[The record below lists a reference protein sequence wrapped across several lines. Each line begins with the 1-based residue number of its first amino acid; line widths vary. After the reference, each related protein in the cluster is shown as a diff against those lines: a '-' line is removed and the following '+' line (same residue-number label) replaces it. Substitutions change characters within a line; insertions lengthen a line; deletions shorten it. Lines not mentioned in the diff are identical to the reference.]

1 MTFKQFPFFLISF
14 SVILGLTLPV
24 LVQDGMFMD
33 GMLYTCVS
41 KNLANGI
48 GSFWFPVF
56 SEFGFWGL
64 TTFHEHP
71 PLVFAIQSVF
81 FSSLGDGMY
90 TERIYVFFTIIIN
103 SSLIILIWQLI
114 NHDSKEGEIAW
125 LPLILW
131 ISIPVCFWSF
141 SNNMHENTMG
151 IFVLLSVLFYLKA
164 VNANS
169 TIFLIF
175 SGLFIFL
182 ATFSKG
188 IPGFFPI
195 VLPII
200 YWASIQQI
208 KLKTVIFQTFLL
220 IAIPVSIYALLI
232 CFPEARLSLSNYLI
246 KRVLHRIEDNP
257 TVDSQFYILGRLFL
271 ELLIPVSITLIIY
284 FVFRRK
290 LFFDKAKISFAVFF
304 ILVGFSGALPLL
316 LTKVQKGFYF
326 VPSLPF
332 FAIGFALLISNPV
345 REWSVKQLNSVNK
358 KWIHLIS
365 IICFISV
372 MILSIANVGKCSR
385 DTELLNDVA
394 EFGEVI
400 PPFTSVS
407 ISDNRWN
414 DWPLQCYL
422 IRYHDINISPK
433 NNQNKFR
440 IVDKNLI
447 DSTLIGYKK
456 LNLNTLKFDLYSKN

>member
-1 MTFKQFPFFLISF
+1 M
-14 SVILGLTLPV
+14 
-24 LVQDGMFMD
+24 
-33 GMLYTCVS
+33 
-41 KNLANGI
+41 
-48 GSFWFPVF
+48 
-56 SEFGFWGL
+56 
-64 TTFHEHP
+64 
-71 PLVFAIQSVF
+71 
-81 FSSLGDGMY
+81 
-90 TERIYVFFTIIIN
+90 
-103 SSLIILIWQLI
+103 
-114 NHDSKEGEIAW
+114 
-125 LPLILW
+125 
-131 ISIPVCFWSF
+131 
-141 SNNMHENTMG
+141 
-151 IFVLLSVLFYLKA
+151 
-164 VNANS
+164 
-169 TIFLIF
+169 IF

-271 ELLIPVSITLIIY
+271 ELLIPVCITLIIY

-440 IVDKNLI
+440 IVDKNLM

>member
-1 MTFKQFPFFLISF
+1 
-14 SVILGLTLPV
+14 
-24 LVQDGMFMD
+24 
-33 GMLYTCVS
+33 
-41 KNLANGI
+41 
-48 GSFWFPVF
+48 
-56 SEFGFWGL
+56 
-64 TTFHEHP
+64 
-71 PLVFAIQSVF
+71 
-81 FSSLGDGMY
+81 MY

-125 LPLILW
+125 LPLVLW

-345 REWSVKQLNSVNK
+345 HEWSVKQLNSVNK
-358 KWIHLIS
+358 KWI
-365 IICFISV
+365 
-372 MILSIANVGKCSR
+372 MRTVGKK
-385 DTELLNDVA
+385 ELNKISNNYISCCGTVMGKFNNILNYCK
-394 EFGEVI
+394 EMKNHIEKF
-400 PPFTSVS
+400 PYKRSLHS
-407 ISDNRWN
+407 ILWGRKNLSYDQGIQN
-414 DWPLQCYL
+414 YL
-422 IRYHDINISPK
+422 VYSGILKNIGFY
-433 NNQNKFR
+433 NNQNGN
-440 IVDKNLI
+440 VA
-447 DSTLIGYKK
+447 TLHTSK
-456 LNLNTLKFDLYSKN
+456 LLKFNAKNRLVNFKEEEYSVVHQYDRFNEYFENFVKEIKDL